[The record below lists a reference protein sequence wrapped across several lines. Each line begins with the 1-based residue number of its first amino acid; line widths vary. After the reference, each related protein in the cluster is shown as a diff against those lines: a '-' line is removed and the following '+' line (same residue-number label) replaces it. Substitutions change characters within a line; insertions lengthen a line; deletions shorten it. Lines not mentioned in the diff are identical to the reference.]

1 MPTYGQT
8 LCDSDGVA
16 LAKGR
21 VGVRYDMELVLEEVL
36 FGRRCVSKKIL
47 MEVQGSGGSVL
58 S

>member
-16 LAKGR
+16 LAEGR
-21 VGVRYDMELVLEEVL
+21 IGVRYDVELVLEEVL
-36 FGRRCVSKKIL
+36 FGWRWVSKKIFI
-47 MEVQGSGGSVL
+47 EIKGSGGSAL

>member
-21 VGVRYDMELVLEEVL
+21 IGVRYDVELVLEEVL
-36 FGRRCVSKKIL
+36 FGRRWVSKKIS
-47 MEVQGSGGSVL
+47 MKIEGSGGSAL